1 MDKTL
6 AQISTKEFEEIVVR
20 TIDRRLN
27 VWFTQL
33 IDAWTGLPGEEEG
46 EVKLEFADSLKRA
59 LEQARS
65 GEGVDLKTFR
75 EQIGR

>member
-6 AQISTKEFEEIVVR
+6 AQISTKELEEIVVR
-20 TIDRRLN
+20 TIDRRLD

-46 EVKLEFADSLKRA
+46 EVKPEFADSLKRA